1 MFSKISDTA
10 AAAPPRATG
19 RAGRAG
25 HPGPARRWPVAL
37 RRTPVSL
44 WNDDLS
50 DWAAALTYYAI
61 LALLPA
67 LLVTVSVIGLA
78 NPRATDTLIADIT
91 AFAPAES
98 GAALRQPLLAATHER
113 TAVWLLVATGTVS
126 AVWSASSYL
135 AVFRRAL
142 HAMHGVR
149 DTRPALRKA
158 HIIVAT
164 AFGLLLLLMTSAF
177 ALVLS
182 GPLARWLGH
191 RMGLAHLGD
200 ELWAGLKWPVLLCLV
215 ACLITV
221 LFRTGPASARGSRQV
236 LPGGVLAALLWL
248 VASAGFTLY
257 ATYIGSYSRLYG
269 SLAGLVVFLI
279 WVWFTNLALL
289 TGAQFN
295 VELSRVRPGGT
306 DTPRGDTD
314 TRPGGHGAA
323 EDESEDGPEDG
334 SGDQTGRDTRDQTE
348 ASPGS
353 S

>member
-1 MFSKISDTA
+1 MFSKINGTL
-10 AAAPPRATG
+10 
-19 RAGRAG
+19 AGA
-25 HPGPARRWPVAL
+25 PARASGRPGKPRHWPVAL

-67 LLVTVSVIGLA
+67 LLVTVSVIGLTD
-78 NPRATDTLIADIT
+78 PGATDALIADIT

-98 GAALRQPLLAATHER
+98 GAALRQPLEAATQQR

-142 HAMHGVR
+142 HAMHGVP

-158 HIIVAT
+158 HIIVAS
-164 AFGLLLLLMTSAF
+164 AIGLLLLLMTSAF

-191 RMGLAHLGD
+191 RMGLAHVGD
-200 ELWAGLKWPVLLCLV
+200 EVWAVLKWPVLLCLV

-221 LFRTGPASARGSRQV
+221 LFRTGPASARGTRQS

-248 VASAGFTLY
+248 VASAGFAVY

-289 TGAQFN
+289 AGAQFN
-295 VELSRVRPGGT
+295 VELNRAR
-306 DTPRGDTD
+306 D
-314 TRPGGHGAA
+314 GAPDRA
-323 EDESEDGPEDG
+323 
-334 SGDQTGRDTRDQTE
+334 
-348 ASPGS
+348 
-353 S
+353 

>member
-1 MFSKISDTA
+1 MFSKINGALAGSPARA
-10 AAAPPRATG
+10 AGRPRAP
-19 RAGRAG
+19 RC
-25 HPGPARRWPVAL
+25 WPVAL

-78 NPRATDTLIADIT
+78 NPHATHALIADIT

-98 GAALRQPLLAATHER
+98 GAALRQPLEAATQQR

-142 HAMHGVR
+142 HAMHGVP

-158 HIIVAT
+158 HLIVVSAI
-164 AFGLLLLLMTSAF
+164 GLLLLLMTSAF

-200 ELWAGLKWPVLLCLV
+200 AVWAVLKWPVLLCLV
-215 ACLITV
+215 ACLIMV
-221 LFRTGPASARGSRQV
+221 LFRTGPASARGTRQE

-248 VASAGFTLY
+248 VASAGFALY

-289 TGAQFN
+289 AGAQFN
-295 VELSRVRPGGT
+295 VELNRARHGVAGRP
-306 DTPRGDTD
+306 
-314 TRPGGHGAA
+314 
-323 EDESEDGPEDG
+323 
-334 SGDQTGRDTRDQTE
+334 
-348 ASPGS
+348 
-353 S
+353 

>member
-1 MFSKISDTA
+1 MFTKFNGA
-10 AAAPPRATG
+10 LTG
-19 RAGRAG
+19 S
-25 HPGPARRWPVAL
+25 PARASGRTGTPRHWPVAL

-67 LLVTVSVIGLA
+67 LLVTVSVIGLTDQG
-78 NPRATDTLIADIT
+78 ATKALIADIT

-98 GAALRQPLLAATHER
+98 GAALRQPLEAATQQR
-113 TAVWLLVATGTVS
+113 TAVWLLVATGTLS

-142 HAMHGVR
+142 HAMHGVP

-158 HIIVAT
+158 HIIVAS
-164 AFGLLLLLMTSAF
+164 AIGLLLLLMTSAF

-200 ELWAGLKWPVLLCLV
+200 AVWAVLKWPVLLCLV
-215 ACLITV
+215 ACLIMV
-221 LFRTGPASARGSRQV
+221 LFRTGPASARGTRQG

-248 VASAGFTLY
+248 VASAGFALY
-257 ATYIGSYSRLYG
+257 ATYVGSYSRLYG

-295 VELSRVRPGGT
+295 VELDRARSGATQGPGRP
-306 DTPRGDTD
+306 
-314 TRPGGHGAA
+314 
-323 EDESEDGPEDG
+323 DGP
-334 SGDQTGRDTRDQTE
+334 GRID
-348 ASPGS
+348 P
-353 S
+353 